1 MSLDIIWLFLISASS
16 IVLIAVASF
25 IIIKLGFFAYN
36 VIMDA
41 VSAAKG
47 IEKVQGPINV
57 SQEANSS
64 EDNGIL
70 SLLADHNSLKKAI
83 VKRNYTRYA
92 YMQLFKK

>member
-1 MSLDIIWLFLISASS
+1 MSLDVIWLIMIYASS

-25 IIIKLGFFAYN
+25 ITIKIGLFAYN
-36 VIMDA
+36 VVMDA
-41 VSAAKG
+41 VSAVKKVEN
-47 IEKVQGPINV
+47 IEGPIEF
-57 SQEANSS
+57 SQKADSS
-64 EDNGIL
+64 EDKGIL